1 MNNETNYIDSDV
13 NELILFSDN
22 CPGQNKNH
30 TMERTCMALIDT
42 GPFNK
47 FQKFYPVRGHSFLP
61 VISTYVCV
69 IKRSLRK
76 SDRIYA
82 VHDNT
87 EIIIIKSSNNNNH
100 FAVKEFATAD
110 MKPGTLA
117 VIVL

>member
-47 FQKFYPVRGHSFLP
+47 F
-61 VISTYVCV
+61 
-69 IKRSLRK
+69 
-76 SDRIYA
+76 
-82 VHDNT
+82 
-87 EIIIIKSSNNNNH
+87 
-100 FAVKEFATAD
+100 
-110 MKPGTLA
+110 
-117 VIVL
+117 